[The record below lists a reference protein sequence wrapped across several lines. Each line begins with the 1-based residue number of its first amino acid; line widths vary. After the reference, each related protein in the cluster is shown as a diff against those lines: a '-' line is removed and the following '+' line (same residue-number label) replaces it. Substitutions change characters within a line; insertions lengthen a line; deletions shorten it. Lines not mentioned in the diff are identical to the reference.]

1 MNLRIAWRN
10 LWRNKKRTMIT
21 VTLITLSVAL
31 AVFMR
36 SLQEGS
42 YARMIENAIGS
53 YTGYVQVHQKD
64 YWNDKSLDNGIEITD
79 TLINRIKSVKDV
91 EGINLRLESF
101 SLASH
106 GNSTKGTLIMGIVPE
121 RDTMLNIKDK
131 MVEGSYINGNDNSV
145 VLGSKLASYLKL
157 SVGDTL
163 VLLGQGHYGQTAVG
177 AYPVKGIAKI
187 PAPDLDRQ
195 IVFMPLKTAQEY
207 FSFPNGVTSIVVLF
221 KDARKT
227 GIITDKLNSVLD
239 TTRYRAMSWQ
249 QMTPEMVQMIESD
262 RAGGIMMLAILYM
275 IIAFGVFG
283 TVLMMTEER
292 KKEFA
297 ILIAIGTQ
305 KTKLTAISLYETIMM
320 NFLGVLIGILITI
333 PIVVYFMYNPLTLTG
348 REAESFEKI
357 GIEPIMP
364 TMLSFKIFWHQILVI
379 LSISLVAF
387 LYPLVTIMRL
397 KIIRA
402 MRR

>member
-1 MNLRIAWRN
+1 
-10 LWRNKKRTMIT
+10 MIT
-21 VTLITLSVAL
+21 VSLITLSVAL

-42 YARMIENAIGS
+42 YARMVENAVGN

-64 YWNDKSLDNGIEITD
+64 YWNDKSLDNGIVVND
-79 TLINRIKSVKDV
+79 SLLSLIRSVKDV
-91 EGINLRLESF
+91 TGINLRLESF

-121 RDTMLNIKDK
+121 QDTMLNISSRII
-131 MVEGSYINGNDNSV
+131 EGNFITDSDSSV
-145 VLGSKLASYLKL
+145 ILGSKLADYLKI
-157 SVGDTL
+157 VPGDTL

-177 AYPVKGIAKI
+177 AFPVKGIAKM

-195 IVFMPLKTAQEY
+195 IVFMPLKLAQSY
-207 FSFPNGVTSIVVLF
+207 FSFPGGVTSIVVDFSNAEL
-221 KDARKT
+221 T
-227 GIITDKLNSVLD
+227 PQITDALNSALD
-239 TTRYRAMSWQ
+239 TTRYKAMGWQ

-262 RAGGIMMLAILYM
+262 RAGGIMMISILYM

-297 ILIAIGTQ
+297 ILVAIGTQ
-305 KTKLTAISLYETIMM
+305 KTKLTAISFYETIMM
-320 NFLGVLIGILITI
+320 NSLGVIIGIVITI
-333 PIVVYFMYNPLTLTG
+333 PIVIYFLYNPLTMTG
-348 REAESFEKI
+348 KEAESFEKL

-364 TMLSFKIFWHQILVI
+364 TILSFKIFLHQIIVI
-379 LSISLVAF
+379 LMISLVAF
-387 LYPLVTIMRL
+387 IYPLVTIFRL
-397 KIIRA
+397 KIIKA

>member
-1 MNLRIAWRN
+1 
-10 LWRNKKRTMIT
+10 
-21 VTLITLSVAL
+21 
-31 AVFMR
+31 
-36 SLQEGS
+36 
-42 YARMIENAIGS
+42 
-53 YTGYVQVHQKD
+53 
-64 YWNDKSLDNGIEITD
+64 
-79 TLINRIKSVKDV
+79 
-91 EGINLRLESF
+91 
-101 SLASH
+101 
-106 GNSTKGTLIMGIVPE
+106 MGIIPE
-121 RDTMLNIKDK
+121 QDTMLNIKDK

-207 FSFPNGVTSIVVLF
+207 FSFPDGVTSIVVLF
-221 KDARKT
+221 KDAQET
-227 GIITDKLNSVLD
+227 GIITEELNSVLD
-239 TTRYRAMSWQ
+239 TTRYRAMAWQ

-262 RAGGIMMLAILYM
+262 RAGGITMLAILYM

-283 TVLMMTEER
+283 TVLMMIEER

-320 NFLGVLIGILITI
+320 NFMGVLIGILITI
-333 PIVVYFMYNPLTLTG
+333 PLVVYFMYNPLTLTG

-379 LSISLVAF
+379 LSISLAAF
-387 LYPLVTIMRL
+387 LYPLITIMRL
-397 KIIRA
+397 KIIKA

>member
-21 VTLITLSVAL
+21 VSLITLSVAL

-42 YARMIENAIGS
+42 YARMVENAVGN

-64 YWNDKSLDNGIEITD
+64 YWNDKSLDNGIVVND
-79 TLINRIKSVKDV
+79 SLLSLIRSVKDV
-91 EGINLRLESF
+91 TGINLRLESF

-121 RDTMLNIKDK
+121 QDTMLNISSRII
-131 MVEGSYINGNDNSV
+131 EGNFITDSDSSV
-145 VLGSKLASYLKL
+145 ILGSKLADYLKI
-157 SVGDTL
+157 VPGDTL

-177 AYPVKGIAKI
+177 AFPVKGIAKM

-195 IVFMPLKTAQEY
+195 IVFMPLKLAQSY
-207 FSFPNGVTSIVVLF
+207 FSFPGGVTSIVVDFSNAEL
-221 KDARKT
+221 T
-227 GIITDKLNSVLD
+227 PQITDALNSALD
-239 TTRYRAMSWQ
+239 TTRYKAMGWQ

-262 RAGGIMMLAILYM
+262 RAGGIMMISILYM

-297 ILIAIGTQ
+297 ILVAIGTQ
-305 KTKLTAISLYETIMM
+305 KTKLTAISFYETIMM
-320 NFLGVLIGILITI
+320 NSLGVIIGIVITI
-333 PIVVYFMYNPLTLTG
+333 PIVIYFLYNPLTMTG
-348 REAESFEKI
+348 KEAESFEKL

-364 TMLSFKIFWHQILVI
+364 TILSFKIFLHQIIVI
-379 LSISLVAF
+379 LMISLVAF
-387 LYPLVTIMRL
+387 IYPLVTIFRL
-397 KIIRA
+397 KIIKA

>member
-21 VTLITLSVAL
+21 VSLITLSVAL

-42 YARMIENAIGS
+42 YARMIENAVGS

-64 YWNDKSLDNGIEITD
+64 YWNDKSLDNGIVVND
-79 TLINRIKSVKDV
+79 SLLSLIRSVKDV
-91 EGINLRLESF
+91 TGVNLRLESF

-121 RDTMLNIKDK
+121 QDTMLNITSRII
-131 MVEGSYINGNDNSV
+131 EGEFITEDDSSV
-145 VLGSKLASYLKL
+145 ILGSKLANYLKITP
-157 SVGDTL
+157 GDTL

-177 AYPVKGIAKI
+177 AFPVKGIAKM

-195 IVFMPLKTAQEY
+195 IVFMPLKLAQSY
-207 FSFPNGVTSIVVLF
+207 FSFPGGVTSIIVDF
-221 KDARKT
+221 NNAEQTPR
-227 GIITDKLNSVLD
+227 ITDALNSSLD
-239 TTRYRAMSWQ
+239 TTRYRAIGWQ

-262 RAGGIMMLAILYM
+262 RTGGIMMISILYM

-297 ILIAIGTQ
+297 ILVAIGTQ
-305 KTKLTAISLYETIMM
+305 KTKLTAISFYETIMM
-320 NFLGVLIGILITI
+320 NSLGVIVGIVITI
-333 PIVVYFMYNPLTLTG
+333 PLVIYFMYNPLTMTG
-348 REAESFEKI
+348 KEAESFEKL

-364 TMLSFKIFWHQILVI
+364 TILRFKIFLHQIIVI
-379 LSISLVAF
+379 LMISLVAF
-387 LYPLVTIMRL
+387 IYPLVTIFRL
-397 KIIRA
+397 KVVKA

>member
-1 MNLRIAWRN
+1 
-10 LWRNKKRTMIT
+10 MIT

-121 RDTMLNIKDK
+121 QDTMLNIKDK
-131 MVEGSYINGNDNSV
+131 MEEGSYINRNDNSV

-221 KDARKT
+221 KDARET
-227 GIITDKLNSVLD
+227 GTITDKLNSVLD
-239 TTRYRAMSWQ
+239 TTRYRAMTWQ